1 MLAIA
6 KMFDFSASHI
16 LARPEWNTQKNHD
29 VFGKCSNPNGH
40 GHNYRLEVVV
50 SGVPSPET
58 GMLIDT
64 SRLTEIVERVVVN
77 DLDHRNLNL
86 DVAWLEGIMPSTEN
100 VIAAIW
106 QRLQPAID
114 SVAQNAQLERLVL
127 WETRKIYAIRE
138 RGK

>member
-6 KMFDFSASHI
+6 KLFDFSASHT
-16 LARPEWNTQKNHD
+16 LSRPDWSAAKNLE

-50 SGVPSPET
+50 SGVAALET

-64 SRLTEIVERVVVN
+64 SKLSEIVERVVLN

-86 DVAWLEGIMPSTEN
+86 DVAWLQNIMPSSEN
-100 VIAAIW
+100 LVEAIW
-106 QRLQPAID
+106 GRLQPAI
-114 SVAQNAQLERLVL
+114 SNAASNAELQKLVL

-138 RGK
+138 RVR